1 MISNTRN
8 RNLSQEKKSFV
19 TEYQCK
25 KEAEEDR
32 KSCSRCEF
40 RRDAF
45 IPHKE
50 IQLIQGKTKVLK
62 YSHVYIYVCKLIWL
76 LLFVLIGKYLEIPD
90 LLQILKN
97 VIFFYLISEIGEI
110 RNQEETE
117 QFLKLTLYSFSNA
130 LCSHAVLILH
140 TRKDF

>member
-8 RNLSQEKKSFV
+8 RNSSWEKKSFV

-40 RRDAF
+40 RRDPF

-50 IQLIQGKTKVLK
+50 IQLIQGKTKDLK

-76 LLFVLIGKYLEIPD
+76 LLLVLIGKYLEMPD

-110 RNQEETE
+110 RN
-117 QFLKLTLYSFSNA
+117 
-130 LCSHAVLILH
+130 
-140 TRKDF
+140 